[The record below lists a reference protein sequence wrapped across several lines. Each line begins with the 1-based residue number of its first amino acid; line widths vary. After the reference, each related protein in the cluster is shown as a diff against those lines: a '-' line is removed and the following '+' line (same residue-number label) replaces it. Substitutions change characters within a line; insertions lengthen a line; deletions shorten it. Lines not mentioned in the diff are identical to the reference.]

1 MSEALNLELPAFAQ
15 AEPEEGSNINTL
27 KAAAEQ
33 KQAKR
38 QAIYNVLPLISI
50 PAAIAVDLGLERSYE
65 QPETSLPYF
74 SILLGI
80 TLAGYLLMQLVGRKV
95 ERLQAWKE
103 GAEYG
108 ALFLAGFVF
117 LLNVINLLTAK
128 LAVLPVLYFPAID
141 RILEVIVEDAAYLAT
156 CTAYSYRLLL
166 LGWLF
171 GATTGLFTAILIGF
185 SKTANYWLQPFI
197 KVLGPIPTSAWIPL
211 VLVAFPSVVSGSVFL
226 IALAVWFP
234 TTVLTSSGIA
244 NIKNSYFEAASTL
257 GATRWYQILK
267 IGIPAAMPSV
277 FLGLFN
283 GTSAS
288 FITLVIAEMLGA
300 KYGLGWYINWQKEMM
315 AYANVYAGL
324 LLIAVSFS
332 ILISLLFKLR
342 NYVLVWQKGVIK
354 W

>member
-1 MSEALNLELPAFAQ
+1 MTGTLSIDLP
-15 AEPEEGSNINTL
+15 ETVEDNKNINIVR
-27 KAAAEQ
+27 AAEAEA
-33 KQAKR
+33 KAKR
-38 QAIYNVLPLISI
+38 QRIYNVLPLLSI
-50 PAAIAVDLGLERSYE
+50 GLAIAVDLGLERSYLHA
-65 QPETSLPYF
+65 ETDAPYF
-74 SILLGI
+74 SFLLAV
-80 TLAGYLLMQLVGRKV
+80 TLAGYLLFQAAGRV
-95 ERLQAWKE
+95 SDRFLSLTE
-103 GAEYG
+103 GAKDR
-108 ALFLAGFVF
+108 ALFLAGFVL
-117 LLNVINLLTAK
+117 LLNIVNLLTTK
-128 LAVLPVLYFPAID
+128 LAILPPLYFPAID
-141 RILEVIVEDAAYLAT
+141 RVLEVVVEDWDYLLK

-171 GATTGLFTAILIGF
+171 GATAGLITAVLIGF
-185 SKTANYWLQPFI
+185 SNKANYWLQPFI

-257 GATRWYQILK
+257 GAGRWYQIRH

-277 FLGLFN
+277 FQGLFN

-324 LLIAVSFS
+324 MLIAVSFS
-332 ILISLLFKLR
+332 LIISLLLKVR
-342 NYVLVWQKGVIK
+342 NRALAWQKGVIK

>member
-1 MSEALNLELPAFAQ
+1 MAFALTIDN
-15 AEPEEGSNINTL
+15 AAAPLTATDNKNIV
-27 KAAAEQ
+27 KAAQEKKELQ
-33 KQAKR
+33 R
-38 QAIYNVLPLISI
+38 QRLYNILPLLSI
-50 PAAIAVDLGLERSYE
+50 PFAIAVDLGLERSFDQAE
-65 QPETSLPYF
+65 VDRPYF
-74 SILLGI
+74 SLLLAVV
-80 TLAGYLLMQLVGRKV
+80 LAGYLVMQTLGRLVPALAG
-95 ERLQAWKE
+95 WKKS
-103 GAEYG
+103 AEFG
-108 ALFLAGFVF
+108 ALFLAGFVL
-117 LLNVINLLTAK
+117 LLNIFNILTAK
-128 LAVLPVLYFPAID
+128 LALLPPLYFPAID
-141 RILEVIVEDAAYLAT
+141 RILAVVVDDWDYLLK

-166 LGWLF
+166 LGWFF
-171 GATTGLFTAILIGF
+171 GATTGLLTALVIGF
-185 SKTANYWLQPFI
+185 SKRANYWLQPFI

-211 VLVAFPSVVSGSVFL
+211 VLVAFPSVIQGSVFL

-234 TTVLTSSGIA
+234 TTILTSSGIA

-257 GATRWYQILK
+257 GASRWYQIRK

-288 FITLVIAEMLGA
+288 FITLIIAEMLGA

-332 ILISLLFKLR
+332 LLITMLFKLR
-342 NYVLVWQKGVIK
+342 ARVLAWQQGIIK

>member
-1 MSEALNLELPAFAQ
+1 MESTKQLWHIVRSDWMSEEINVNKIK
-15 AEPEEGSNINTL
+15 AE
-27 KAAAEQ
+27 AEK
-33 KQAKR
+33 KQLKR
-38 QAIYNVLPLISI
+38 QKIYNLLPLLVLPVT
-50 PAAIAVDLGLERSYE
+50 IALDLGLERAYE
-65 QPETSLPYF
+65 QKAVELPYF
-74 SILLGI
+74 SILLTI
-80 TLAGYLLMQLVGRKV
+80 VLFIYIIMQLAGRINS
-95 ERLQAWKE
+95 RLQGWKE
-103 GAEYG
+103 NAEYG

-117 LLNVINLLTAK
+117 LLNIINLLTTKFA
-128 LAVLPVLYFPAID
+128 LRPVLYFPAID
-141 RILEVIVEDAAYLAT
+141 RILEVIVLDAGYLAT

-166 LGWLF
+166 LGWFF
-171 GATTGLFTAILIGF
+171 GATAGLITAVIVGF
-185 SKTANYWLQPFI
+185 SKTASYWLQPFI

-257 GATRWYQILK
+257 GASRWYQIRK

-277 FLGLFN
+277 FQGLFN

-324 LLIAVSFS
+324 LLIAISFS
-332 ILISLLFKLR
+332 LLITLLFKLR
-342 NYVLVWQKGVIK
+342 NKALVWQKGVIK